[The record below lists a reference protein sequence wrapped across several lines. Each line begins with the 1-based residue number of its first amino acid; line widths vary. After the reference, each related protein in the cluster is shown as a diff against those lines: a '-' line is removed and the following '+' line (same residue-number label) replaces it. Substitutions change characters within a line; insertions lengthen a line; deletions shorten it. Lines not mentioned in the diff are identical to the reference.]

1 MRILLVFLFLF
12 PATLWAEAAPP
23 TITATGEGR
32 VAVAPDM
39 ATISVGVTTQQKTAA
54 ATLAENNKA
63 TAAVLERLKADGVA
77 PRDLQTSGLSLSPL
91 WDRQISQSSQNSP
104 PKISG
109 YVASNTIVVRL
120 RDLVKLGEILDSTVG
135 QGANQFNGLSFGL
148 QDPKPSE
155 DAARRAAVADAMAR
169 AHLYASAAGVRLG
182 RILSISEPSSRAVP
196 EMAMARMAASDG
208 VPVAEGELSISAQV
222 TIVFAIAAH

>member
-91 WDRQISQSSQNSP
+91 WDRQISQSSQNNP

-120 RDLVKLGEILDSTVG
+120 RDLAKLGEILDSTVG

-208 VPVAEGELSISAQV
+208 VPIAEGELSISAQV